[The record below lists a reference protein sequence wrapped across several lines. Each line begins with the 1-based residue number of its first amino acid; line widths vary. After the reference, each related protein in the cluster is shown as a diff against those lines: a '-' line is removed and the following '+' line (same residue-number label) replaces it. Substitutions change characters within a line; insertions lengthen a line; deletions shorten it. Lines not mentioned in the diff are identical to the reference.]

1 MTIPNSVT
9 SIGREAFRGCSGLTS
24 VTIPNSVTSIGYSAF
39 FGCSGLTSV
48 ISLIKN
54 PFAIDEFSF
63 DKDTYYNATL
73 YVPTGTIEKYKST
86 DYWSKFIFIEEGRP
100 MTPASAKAVT
110 ESISVLISANN
121 GNITVKSEADGQ
133 SVAVYSVGGQL
144 LGNATV
150 SNRQAK
156 VPTTLQNGEVAIV
169 KVGSKSVKIL
179 IQ

>member
-1 MTIPNSVT
+1 
-9 SIGREAFRGCSGLTS
+9 
-24 VTIPNSVTSIGYSAF
+24 
-39 FGCSGLTSV
+39 
-48 ISLIKN
+48 
-54 PFAIDEFSF
+54 
-63 DKDTYYNATL
+63 
-73 YVPTGTIEKYKST
+73 
-86 DYWSKFIFIEEGRP
+86 